1 MELGSIAGILIGI
14 ISGIVLFIKGIKSCK
29 CTMRGISIERDHT
42 DELGRQQEFTLK
54 IIEMMNNAE
63 RGEEF
68 KKQLD
73 CISEEN
79 SEFSDLTEISDLTRK
94 NTKETTKDQIIK
106 ILQILN
112 NQEPEIKSKSKAG
125 KMFESLINVV
135 KKKRDNVARD
145 KIRNELTKEIS
156 KMQINESKNKKRKKN
171 RKLRQS
177 RQSRQRRHST
187 HTETIQRQYS
197 NNINRNRRH
206 TLGANDVQ
214 DVNRARDLHEKVT
227 HTKSDESKAKMVH
240 RDRGQ
245 QENRAD
251 MRFQFDR
258 DLSIPNMKEK
268 IEESKMAPHRR
279 EMSLKDKKKE
289 DKKNSKDPQE
299 RTTFHSDGEEKVVTN
314 FFVKK

>member
-29 CTMRGISIERDHT
+29 CTMKGISIERDHT

-79 SEFSDLTEISDLTRK
+79 SEFSDLTEISDLTRN

-125 KMFESLINVV
+125 RVFESVV
-135 KKKRDNVARD
+135 NTLKKKRDNVARD

-171 RKLRQS
+171 RK
-177 RQSRQRRHST
+177 SRQRRHST

-214 DVNRARDLHEKVT
+214 DVNRARDLHEQPFKN
-227 HTKSDESKAKMVH
+227 
-240 RDRGQ
+240 DR
-245 QENRAD
+245 EREEPRAD
-251 MRFQFDR
+251 MKFQFDR

-279 EMSLKDKKKE
+279 EMSLKHKKE

>member
-94 NTKETTKDQIIK
+94 NTKEKTKDQIIK

-112 NQEPEIKSKSKAG
+112 NQEPEIKSKSRAG
-125 KMFESLINVV
+125 KMFESLINTV

-171 RKLRQS
+171 RKS

-206 TLGANDVQ
+206 TLGANDVD
-214 DVNRARDLHEKVT
+214 DVNRARDLHERGSLRENL
-227 HTKSDESKAKMVH
+227 HEQPFRNDL
-240 RDRGQ
+240 RQDRVLEQ
-245 QENRAD
+245 PRAD

>member
-171 RKLRQS
+171 RKS

-206 TLGANDVQ
+206 TLGANDVD
-214 DVNRARDLHEKVT
+214 DVNRAKDFHEQHFRNDLPQ
-227 HTKSDESKAKMVH
+227 
-240 RDRGQ
+240 DRVLEQ
-245 QENRAD
+245 PRAD